1 MPAIYKLLTGIV
13 ALIGNLSLIT
23 TGELNPLFVAL
34 SSVMLIGYWRA
45 IKNRK
50 QAHRYIIGTLST
62 VTILI
67 FFVDSFIVSQ
77 DLIVGVSHLTLL
89 FHAIKSFDIKD
100 PWDPLQVFF
109 MALIQ
114 LLLASELTRSMVF
127 GAVFLLFMVAMAFA
141 ISYSHFVKEGIMQ
154 IRGFFKPIASITL
167 IIILLTSILFVAM
180 PRFRGGLWGK
190 GLSRGIKSGFSDTI
204 KLGALE
210 EIKLDYTVVMRAEVK
225 PFPRKTPYWRGIT
238 FEIYTDNTWI
248 DLDTRGRRLISQ
260 KGSFT
265 LSPETPSKMYRQ
277 EIILEPVDTNLI
289 FSMNTPHKLKAE
301 GIKNIYITPDMAVY
315 VPNKAS
321 KRFRYTVYSSDTPLY
336 TDEDLKI
343 YLQMPHGLEKVKAL
357 AESITANA
365 TTDIQRARAIQ
376 RYLKQ
381 NYTYTLK
388 ALQKNREVSPIEDFL
403 FYTKEGYCEYYA
415 TAMALMLRSIGIPAR
430 VVSGYLGG
438 EFNRY
443 GRYYIVRQKDAHT
456 WVEAAIEGRWI
467 TFDPTPAVSESPP
480 SGIVLM
486 IDYLRLK
493 WERYVVGF
501 SSADQMKI
509 LRFFSSPF
517 RGLKQKEFKIQYI
530 MYPTLVVLTIALT
543 AAIIKILTHRRRL
556 HPVSQQYYRIKRKLS
571 KDNSITASEL
581 LRILPPEYEKE
592 KEKLKEFIELYH
604 QLRFGRHLYKD
615 TLPRYQQLYRELLK
629 RLS

>member
-23 TGELNPLFVAL
+23 TGELNPLFVGL
-34 SSVMLIGYWRA
+34 SFIMLIGYWRA
-45 IKNRK
+45 LRNKK
-50 QAHRYIIGTLST
+50 QAHRYLVGTLST
-62 VTILI
+62 LTILI
-67 FFVDSFIVSQ
+67 FLFDSFMLSQ

-127 GAVFLLFMVAMAFA
+127 GAVFLLFMVAMVFA
-141 ISYSHFVKEGIMQ
+141 ISYSHFIKEGIMQ
-154 IRGFFKPIASITL
+154 IKGFFRPIASITL
-167 IIILLTSILFVAM
+167 IIILLTSTFFVVI
-180 PRFRGGLWGK
+180 PRFRGGLWGR
-190 GLSRGIKSGFSDTI
+190 GLSRGIKSGFSDTV

-225 PFPRKTPYWRGIT
+225 PLPRKTPYWRGIT
-238 FEIYTDNTWI
+238 FEIYTENNTWI
-248 DLDTRGRRLISQ
+248 DLDTKGRRVVSTDGNFVLLP
-260 KGSFT
+260 KA
-265 LSPETPSKMYRQ
+265 PYKKYRQ
-277 EIILEPVDTNLI
+277 EIILEPIDTNLI
-289 FSMNTPHKLKAE
+289 LSMNTPHTLEAE
-301 GIKNIYITPDMAVY
+301 IKNIHITDDMALY

-336 TDEDLKI
+336 AKGDLDV
-343 YLQMPHGLEKVKAL
+343 YLQMPRGLERLKNL
-357 AESITANA
+357 AMKITADA
-365 TTDIQRARAIQ
+365 TSDIQRTKAIQ

-388 ALQKNREVSPIEDFL
+388 AVQKKKDLSPIEDFL
-403 FYTKEGYCEYYA
+403 FHTKKGYCEYYA
-415 TAMALMLRSIGIPAR
+415 TAMVLMLRAVGIPAR

-467 TFDPTPAVSESPP
+467 TFDPTPAVSETPP
-480 SGIVLM
+480 SGILLL
-486 IDYLRLK
+486 IDYLKLK

-501 SSADQMKI
+501 SSSDQI
-509 LRFFSSPF
+509 RLLRLFSSPF
-517 RGLKQKEFKIQYI
+517 RGLRHREFKIHYI
-530 MYPTLVVLTIALT
+530 AYPTLVVV
-543 AAIIKILTHRRRL
+543 AIVLVVAGARLLRYQKKL
-556 HPVSQQYYRIKRKLS
+556 HPVSRQYHRIKRKLT

-581 LRILPPEYEKE
+581 LESLPSEHEKE
-592 KEKLKEFIELYH
+592 KERLREFIKLYH
-604 QLRFGRHLYKD
+604 KIRFGKAPDRAEL
-615 TLPRYQQLYRELLK
+615 TRYRELYRELLK